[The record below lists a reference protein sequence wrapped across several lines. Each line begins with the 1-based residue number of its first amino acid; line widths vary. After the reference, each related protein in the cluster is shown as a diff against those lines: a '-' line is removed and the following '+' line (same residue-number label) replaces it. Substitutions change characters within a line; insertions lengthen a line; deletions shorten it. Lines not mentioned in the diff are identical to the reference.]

1 MDNNQLTHHGVK
13 GMKWGVRRS
22 PAQLGHKPSSK
33 KGADDSDDVF
43 KLTDAERKNLSNK
56 FKSELTDWAESTAMV
71 GDVARLFPSSS
82 NTKLPNTVIGMLD
95 KISESRQLKAAR
107 TRYLNSLEAVVK
119 AYERNLDEKTITRLE
134 NELSANADMQDEACQ
149 KAADKLLGKYGNVKI
164 ADQYDYRHKVI
175 SGNDQ
180 VHESSTLS
188 NELATHLRAY
198 QIYYVQA
205 LDPNPRSK
213 DDFAR
218 YVFHSQGGGN
228 MNDQLTHHGIKGM
241 KWGVRRSP
249 AQLGHKPSSKTKK
262 SSLSLSERIA
272 AKKKL
277 KAKQKAAEVA
287 REAKQTKEEFE
298 AEKKKAIESGT
309 AADVLKFKGKLTNQ
323 ELNTAVGRLNM
334 EAQLSQLD
342 AKTKKTGMDKME
354 EAANKIDRIRGA
366 AEKGISAW
374 NTFAK
379 IHNSLSPND
388 LPTLD
393 GNYKDRAEAKREKA
407 EKKAKE
413 ARDKAMKKLVESG
426 TPEEIAAQF
435 GKFTVN
441 ELKDANSRFG
451 FEDQIKKRM
460 KKQYSSPQVEKT
472 EMPNSGMK
480 TRKFKRK
487 DKGKTTGSDDDLGD
501 LNGETV
507 DTPSGYIGKKSTTYK
522 TWKKRNVYESTFRD
536 ISDSET
542 TSSGQAYVDRLLGPG
557 TSVVRR

>member
-1 MDNNQLTHHGVK
+1 MENNHMDT
-13 GMKWGVRRS
+13 GM
-22 PAQLGHKPSSK
+22 
-33 KGADDSDDVF
+33 
-43 KLTDAERKNLSNK
+43 TDE
-56 FKSELTDWAESTAMV
+56 
-71 GDVARLFPSSS
+71 
-82 NTKLPNTVIGMLD
+82 
-95 KISESRQLKAAR
+95 
-107 TRYLNSLEAVVK
+107 
-119 AYERNLDEKTITRLE
+119 
-134 NELSANADMQDEACQ
+134 
-149 KAADKLLGKYGNVKI
+149 
-164 ADQYDYRHKVI
+164 
-175 SGNDQ
+175 
-180 VHESSTLS
+180 
-188 NELATHLRAY
+188 
-198 QIYYVQA
+198 
-205 LDPNPRSK
+205 
-213 DDFAR
+213 
-218 YVFHSQGGGN
+218 
-228 MNDQLTHHGIKGM
+228 LTHHGIKGM

-249 AQLGHKPSSKTKK
+249 AQLGHKPSSKKK
-262 SSLSLSERIA
+262 TGGSLSERIA

-287 REAKQTKEEFE
+287 RKAKQDKEEFE

-334 EAQLSQLD
+334 ESQLSQLNS
-342 AKTKKTGMDKME
+342 KTVKTGMDKME

-379 IHNSLSPND
+379 VYNSLSPND

-413 ARDKAMKKLVESG
+413 ARDKAMKKLIESG

-435 GKFTVN
+435 GKFTVS

-487 DKGKTTGSDDDLGD
+487 SKTAGSNDDLGD

-507 DTPSGYIGKKSTTYK
+507 DTPSGYIGKKSTTSK
-522 TWKKRNVYESTFRD
+522 TWKKRNVYESTFTD